1 MLALSFSSGQALV
14 PGVVFMPLS
23 RSVPSIAITAEAPQL
38 YSRLPVQLCHWG
50 TNGAD
55 THHYVAVAPV
65 GHLGSYGLPSV
76 KTKLFTANGYFC
88 IQVMSFVGQN
98 KSEMDDYAHEI
109 FSEVLVIREFD
120 CP

>member
-1 MLALSFSSGQALV
+1 LRLQRR
-14 PGVVFMPLS
+14 PLS
-23 RSVPSIAITAEAPQL
+23 YIPD
-38 YSRLPVQLCHWG
+38 RLPVQLCHWG

-55 THHYVAVAPV
+55 AHRYVALAPV
-65 GHLGSYGLPSV
+65 GHRGNYGLLSV

-98 KSEMDDYAHEI
+98 KSDVDDYAHEI